1 MSPVLQRVGVVS
13 EDFIIRQ
20 EFCCLCLSLV
30 SCLYLFLLLSLPL
43 TATQQGAISHSAERG
58 LEELKATE
66 QKKNRKTET
75 GKEMGIERKEDEG
88 GVEGRSRGWSEVLR
102 REQTRQGIVAHR
114 EMEGLGIK
122 EEDGENEQI
131 SMEMKR
137 EIRGMT
143 GYKGENY
150 GQDENSI

>member
-1 MSPVLQRVGVVS
+1 MSPVFGEVL
-13 EDFIIRQ
+13 
-20 EFCCLCLSLV
+20 
-30 SCLYLFLLLSLPL
+30 LYLRTSLPGRNSGAFVFPSFPPSLFLPL
-43 TATQQGAISHSAERG
+43 TATQQGAISHSAQTS

-66 QKKNRKTET
+66 QKKNRKQSRSQELKDL
-75 GKEMGIERKEDEG
+75 GRRGRG

-102 REQTRQGIVAHR
+102 REQTRQGTVAHR

-122 EEDGENEQI
+122 EEDGETEQI

-143 GYKGENY
+143 GCRGENRRR
-150 GQDENSI
+150 DENGI

>member
-1 MSPVLQRVGVVS
+1 M
-13 EDFIIRQ
+13 
-20 EFCCLCLSLV
+20 
-30 SCLYLFLLLSLPL
+30 
-43 TATQQGAISHSAERG
+43 
-58 LEELKATE
+58 KATE